1 MQQCGTICMKQYET
15 VWNNMDRYET
25 LWNKTNQYIWDYM
38 KQEETTWNNMYYTNY
53 MKQNETKWNNM
64 YQYVW
69 NDMKQDETICMKRN
83 AQSGSVWEVLLFWII
98 LVWPCLGAAALGG
111 KCILTAHCAQ
121 KRSSIRLKTSQ
132 TPRINEN
139 QWLKKHSNKTHHL
152 NTSSIRLSLSVCT
165 YIYTHSYLNNI
176 LFRDVQSFWAPL
188 PPAVLIDSRG
198 GSLVPV
204 VVIF

>member
-1 MQQCGTICMKQYET
+1 MKQRKTILTICNNVAQYA
-15 VWNNMDRYET
+15 WNNMRPYEKIWIDMKHYET
-25 LWNKTNQYIWDYM
+25 KRTNIYIWDYM

-121 KRSSIRLKTSQ
+121 KRSSIRLKMSQ
-132 TPRINEN
+132 TR
-139 QWLKKHSNKTHHL
+139 
-152 NTSSIRLSLSVCT
+152 
-165 YIYTHSYLNNI
+165 
-176 LFRDVQSFWAPL
+176 A
-188 PPAVLIDSRG
+188 
-198 GSLVPV
+198 
-204 VVIF
+204 